1 MAMPSRPALKRRLP
15 HPQSWQMAHAR
26 VTIWRLTKGKSKLDT
41 SNTEETYSQRIAER
55 FYAGERLGF
64 RDGVDLYHNA
74 DIGLLQEMA
83 DSLRRRKHPEP
94 IVTYIVGR
102 NINYTNVCWVRC
114 GFCAFYRP
122 PGSSEGYVLSRDEIF
137 EKIRDMTKAGGIEI
151 LLQGG
156 LNPKLR
162 IDYYEELFRAIKK
175 NFKVHIHGL
184 SPTEI
189 LYIARLSRLSVKET
203 ICRLRAAGLDTIPGA
218 GGEILSD
225 EVRKQIAPY
234 KETSDEWLAVM
245 RDAHA
250 LGMRTTATMMYGSV
264 DRIEHRIEHLMRVR
278 ELQDETGGF
287 TAFIPW
293 NYQPGG
299 TALGGIKTGGN
310 EYLRMVSL
318 CRILLDNIDNIQA
331 SWVTQGASVAR
342 ISLRH
347 GVNDFGSTMFEEN
360 VVKAAGTEF
369 YMDESEVRRQ
379 IVSAGFRPRR
389 RNTYYEF
396 LE

>member
-1 MAMPSRPALKRRLP
+1 M
-15 HPQSWQMAHAR
+15 
-26 VTIWRLTKGKSKLDT
+26 DT
-41 SNTEETYSQRIAER
+41 SIAGKANTQRIAER
-55 FYAGERLGF
+55 FYAGERLDF
-64 RDGVDLYHNA
+64 EDALNLYRDAN
-74 DIGLLQEMA
+74 IGMLQGMA
-83 DSLRRRKHPEP
+83 DSVRRRKHPEP

-122 PGSSEGYVLSRDEIF
+122 PGSSEGYVLSRDVIF
-137 EKIRDMTKAGGIEI
+137 EKIREMTKAGGIEI

-156 LNPKLR
+156 LNPKLK
-162 IDYYEELFRAIKK
+162 IEYYEELFCAIKQ

-203 ICRLRAAGLDTIPGA
+203 IARLRAAGLDTIPGA

-234 KETSDEWLAVM
+234 KESSDEWLGVM

-264 DRIEHRIEHLMRVR
+264 DRIEHRIEHLLRVR
-278 ELQDETGGF
+278 GLQDETGGF

-299 TALGGIKTGGN
+299 TALGGIKTGGS

-369 YMDESEVRRQ
+369 YMDEAEVRRQ
-379 IVSAGFRPRR
+379 ILSASFEPRR
-389 RNTYYEF
+389 RNTYYEI